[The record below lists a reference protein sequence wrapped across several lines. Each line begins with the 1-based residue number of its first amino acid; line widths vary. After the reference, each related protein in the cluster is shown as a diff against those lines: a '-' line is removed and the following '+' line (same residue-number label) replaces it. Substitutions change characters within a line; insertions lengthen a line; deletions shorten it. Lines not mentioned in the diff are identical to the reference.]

1 MFSVQHSTKVSLSLI
16 RSHLFIFVF
25 ISIILGDK
33 VNSTLLRF
41 ILESVLPMFSSKSF
55 LMSRLTF
62 RSLIHFELIF
72 VSGVKE

>member
-41 ILESVLPMFSSKSF
+41 ISESVLPMFSSKSF